1 MLPRCWPFDLEKCK
15 KVGEFL
21 GFLGILKNVTEFDL
35 AKYICY
41 KIFGEWEIR
50 PRIEAGR
57 KIKWPLV

>member
-41 KIFGEWEIR
+41 KIFGE
-50 PRIEAGR
+50 
-57 KIKWPLV
+57 